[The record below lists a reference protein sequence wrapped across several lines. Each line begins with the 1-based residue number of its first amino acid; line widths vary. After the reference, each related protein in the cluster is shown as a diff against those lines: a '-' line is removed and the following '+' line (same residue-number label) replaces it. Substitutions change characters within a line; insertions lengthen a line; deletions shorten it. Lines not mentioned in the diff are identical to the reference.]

1 MALEKLLIFG
11 FALAILAALAT
22 WADTT
27 KTTRQTE
34 QTDYITEMNKLKAKA
49 P

>member
-11 FALAILAALAT
+11 FALAIVLAMAT
-22 WADTT
+22 WAGTTGDTR
-27 KTTRQTE
+27 KVE
-34 QTDYITEMNKLKAKA
+34 KDGYITEMNKLKAKA

>member
-11 FALAILAALAT
+11 LALAIGLAVAT
-22 WADTT
+22 WAGTT
-27 KTTRQTE
+27 GDTRQVE
-34 QTDYITEMNKLKAKA
+34 KDGYISEMKKLKALA